1 MMSIVS
7 DQHERSPNKIL
18 RGHQKGDRKEKN
30 SRAEMT
36 VTLTE
41 HLWKSYLP
49 ESPMLLI
56 YTGTCKLEEDFNLHV
71 KGWAQ
76 YW

>member
-7 DQHERSPNKIL
+7 DPNKIL
-18 RGHQKGDRKEKN
+18 RGHQKGDRKEEN

-41 HLWKSYLP
+41 HLLGKLSP
-49 ESPMLLI
+49 GESSCYWWHAGEKEMEMWTQLL
-56 YTGTCKLEEDFNLHV
+56 
-71 KGWAQ
+71 
-76 YW
+76 